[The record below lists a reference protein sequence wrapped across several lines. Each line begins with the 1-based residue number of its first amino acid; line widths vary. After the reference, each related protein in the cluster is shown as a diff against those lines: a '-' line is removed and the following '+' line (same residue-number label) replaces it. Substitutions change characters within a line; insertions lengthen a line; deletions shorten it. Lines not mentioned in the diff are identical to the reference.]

1 MINFSWIFTVILSLF
16 LIISNSQPAL
26 ASIHT
31 YPESSTQIMYRSRQ
45 SLRDLSDRAWQ
56 IILYKRIK
64 SGKVI
69 TLNLRLVGF
78 PGIIE
83 LAHPQKLQ
91 ITTGTGNIWNAE
103 DVLVD
108 SSFPANVGE
117 YDFLEVMKKLNS
129 DTPLRIN
136 IALQGENS
144 AELVVPIFAVK
155 EWRKLFDEVDFW

>member
-1 MINFSWIFTVILSLF
+1 MINFRLIFTVILSLF
-16 LIISNSQPAL
+16 LIISNSQPVL

-64 SGKVI
+64 SGKLI

-91 ITTGTGNIWNAE
+91 ITTGSGNIWNAE
-103 DVLVD
+103 DILVD
-108 SSFPANVGE
+108 YSFPANVGE
-117 YDFLEVMKKLNS
+117 YDFLEVMRKLNY

-136 IALQGENS
+136 IPLQGENL

-155 EWRKLFDEVDFW
+155 EWRKLFDEVNFW

>member
-1 MINFSWIFTVILSLF
+1 MINFRWIFTVILSLF
-16 LIISNSQPAL
+16 LIIISSQPAL

-56 IILYKRIK
+56 TILYKRIK
-64 SGKVI
+64 SGKLI
-69 TLNLRLVGF
+69 TLKLRLVGF

-91 ITTGTGNIWNAE
+91 INTGTGNIWNAE

-136 IALQGENS
+136 IPLQGEKS

-155 EWRKLFDEVDFW
+155 EWRKLFDEVNFW

>member
-1 MINFSWIFTVILSLF
+1 MINFRWIFTVILSLF
-16 LIISNSQPAL
+16 LIISNSQPVL
-26 ASIHT
+26 ASIHI

-64 SGKVI
+64 YGKLI

-103 DVLVD
+103 DILVD

-117 YDFLEVMKKLNS
+117 YDFLEVMKK
-129 DTPLRIN
+129 
-136 IALQGENS
+136 
-144 AELVVPIFAVK
+144 
-155 EWRKLFDEVDFW
+155 

>member
-1 MINFSWIFTVILSLF
+1 MINFRWIFTVILSLF
-16 LIISNSQPAL
+16 LIIGNSQPAL

-56 IILYKRIK
+56 TVLYKRIK
-64 SGKVI
+64 SGKLI

-103 DVLVD
+103 DILVD

-117 YDFLEVMKKLNS
+117 YDFLEVMKKLNY
-129 DTPLRIN
+129 DAPLRIN
-136 IALQGENS
+136 IPLQGENS

-155 EWRKLFDEVDFW
+155 EWHKLFDEVDFW